1 MIKILIVDDEREE
14 REGIDYLLKRYQY
27 PVETVQAANG
37 AEASRY
43 IHSHKVDILFTD
55 VKMPVMNGLD
65 LAKEVN
71 EYDPQVKIIIFSAYG
86 EFEYAKQALE
96 ANAVS
101 YLLKPIELD
110 EFRQLMDDVIDSVNQ
125 GKVLYEKKQQDDRQ
139 NRKNLFYKVLTSGR
153 ADEKEEERLCEILF
167 PRENTAY
174 GFLDIEFMGNYFER
188 QEEEFL
194 HFVKM
199 YLGEQTEYIEIYP
212 NKAFLIM
219 PYVNSKQLEEQLRKL
234 VRDIK
239 IQTGDECLILVSSQ
253 VTAIDGLIEQLKRMN
268 EIHTEVLGY
277 GDQIIQVGDY
287 YNRTEYYAADVETA
301 SKQLMTAIESKNA
314 DLIRAQN
321 KQFAS
326 CICSL
331 EKVSRLYIQNLLYS
345 IVKAIYDIVPGIAY
359 EKVLISAEALF
370 QENDLRTMLQEY
382 ERMIEFMIDSLEHE
396 NVDESRIV
404 QNIKNLVEKEY
415 MKDIS
420 LNYVADKVN
429 LAPAYVSYIFKKET
443 NQTLV
448 KFITDVKMQKAK
460 QLLEEGNLKI
470 VQIGRA
476 CGYGNQSYFN
486 RLFKNYYGVTPK
498 QYREKA

>member
-1 MIKILIVDDEREE
+1 MIRILIVDDQREE
-14 REGIDYLLKRYQY
+14 REGIAYLLEKYKY
-27 PVETVQAANG
+27 PVETVQASNG

-43 IHSHKVDILFTD
+43 IRSHEVDILFTD
-55 VKMPVMNGLD
+55 IKMPIMNGLD

-71 EYDPQVKIIIFSAYG
+71 EYDPQIKIIIFSAYG
-86 EFEYAKQALE
+86 EFEYAKQALV

-101 YLLKPIELD
+101 YLLKPIEID
-110 EFRQLMDDVIDSVNQ
+110 EFRQLMDDVIDSINKR
-125 GKVLYEKKQQDDRQ
+125 KVLYEKKQQDDMQ
-139 NRKNLFYKVLTSGR
+139 NRKNLLYKVLTSGR
-153 ADEKEEERLCEILF
+153 VEEKEEERLCEILF
-167 PRENTAY
+167 PKENTIY

-188 QEEEFL
+188 QEDEFL

-199 YLGEQTEYIEIYP
+199 YLGDQAKYIGIYP
-212 NKAFLIM
+212 NKAFLIL
-219 PYVNSKQLEEQLRKL
+219 PYVNRKSLEEQLKKL
-234 VRDIK
+234 LRDIK
-239 IQTGDECLILVSSQ
+239 TQTGDECLILISSQ
-253 VTAIDGLIEQLKRMN
+253 VTEIHDLIEQLKRMN
-268 EIHTEVLGY
+268 EIHMEVLGY
-277 GDQIIQVGDY
+277 GDQIIAVADY
-287 YNRTEYYAADVETA
+287 YNRTEYYAADVEIA
-301 SKQLMTAIESKNA
+301 SKQLVTAIESKNP
-314 DLIRAQN
+314 DLVREQN
-321 KQFAS
+321 KKFIS

-345 IVKAIYDIVPGIAY
+345 IVKAVYDIVPGTVY
-359 EKVLISAEALF
+359 EKVLILAEALF
-370 QENDLRTMLQEY
+370 QENDLKTMLKEY
-382 ERMIEFMIDSLEHE
+382 ERIIEFMMDSLENE
-396 NVDESRIV
+396 KVDESRIV

-498 QYREKA
+498 QYREKV